1 MGDRLMI
8 TVEHSARALSP
19 LKQYLA
25 EAGLTDIAI
34 KEAEPGLED
43 VFVQVIN
50 RAEGERVEE
59 WKGRE

>member
-25 EAGLTDIAI
+25 EAGLTDISI

-50 RAEGERVEE
+50 RAEED
-59 WKGRE
+59 REIENRE